1 MATKTQTKRTTNEE
15 RRQARKA
22 RAAELQEGISEQVE
36 ALRETKRW
44 QQFLIFAASFHQYS
58 LNNVLLILRQ
68 MPMASQVAGFRKW
81 QSLGRQVRKGE
92 KALQIFGYATKKTE
106 ATDTDEDGPTKE
118 EGKETRRV
126 YFPILSV
133 FDVSQ
138 TDPIEGAEHI
148 PAIAVPLTGRDEA
161 GIYSATE
168 AFISEKGWTVTVE
181 AIHGSA
187 SGFATFDGTRQIVIS
202 EKLEP
207 AARAKTLL
215 HETAHAL
222 LHSGMATAER
232 AALGQAA
239 REVEAESVAYVVA
252 GAFGFDTSTYSID
265 YVTSWA
271 GADIQVIR
279 DSAARVLNAAHQ
291 IIDALTPIEEED
303 DAAA

>member
-1 MATKTQTKRTTNEE
+1 MATKTQTKRTTNAE

-106 ATDTDEDGPTKE
+106 ATDTDEGGPTKG

-148 PAIAVPLTGRDEA
+148 PAIAVPLSGRDEA

-168 AFISEKGWTVTVE
+168 AFITEKGWTVTVE

-187 SGFATFDGTRQIVIS
+187 NGFATFDGTRQIVIS